1 MDVLI
6 DWENV
11 PWDEPEEEP
20 RSGMRSKTRVRDG
33 QEVWLAEFSEGL
45 VRDDWCTEG
54 HLFHVVEGESSM
66 RFKDGRVIRLRP
78 GDTGI
83 ILAGEADAHRMEVA
97 AGERIVILGF
107 EQP

>member
-6 DWENV
+6 DWANV
-11 PWDEPEEEP
+11 PWDEPEDEP
-20 RSGMRSKTRVRDG
+20 QPGMRSKTHVRDG
-33 QEVWLAEFSEGL
+33 QEVWLAEFSEAF
-45 VRDDWCTEG
+45 VRDDWCTEA
-54 HLFHVVEGESSM
+54 HLFHVVEGESSL

-83 ILAGEADAHRMEVA
+83 ILAGEADAHSLEVA
-97 AGERIVILGF
+97 AGERLVLLGF